1 MTHLLPSPQHD
12 AFLSLH
18 FVPCSSVCL
27 LQHSLSIGASL
38 PRHSKKESLSPA
50 FLKEQEQVRKAL
62 NCCVVYV
69 NKSNTGNTRMVK

>member
-1 MTHLLPSPQHD
+1 MQRPLYLLLCNTNPRLPLPMTHLLPSPQHD

-50 FLKEQEQVRKAL
+50 FLKEREQERP
-62 NCCVVYV
+62 
-69 NKSNTGNTRMVK
+69 